1 MRKPFVC
8 GNWKLNLRR
17 DESLKLSKEIARAI
31 SDMKHVEV
39 VIAPVVTVLSSIAE
53 HLTETKL
60 SLAAQNVFFE
70 DHGAFTGEWSVAH
83 LTEIGCRYCIVG
95 HSERRQYFSETSEI
109 VAKKARV
116 CLQGG
121 LVPIVCIGET
131 LAQRETGETKDV
143 LLAQLQ
149 PVLGLDIILA
159 YEPIWAIGTGR
170 AAMTEQ
176 AEEVH
181 AYLRQFVG
189 PDIRIIY
196 GGSVNPAN
204 AKDLLTQPNID
215 GALVGGASLK
225 ADSFMAIVQATSVL

>member
-1 MRKPFVC
+1 MRKPFIC

-17 DESLKLSKEIARAI
+17 DESLKLGSEIARA
-31 SDMKHVEV
+31 MTHVDHVDV
-39 VIAPVVTVLSSIAE
+39 VIAPVVTLLSSVAE
-53 HLTETKL
+53 CLTGTRL

-83 LTEIGCRYCIVG
+83 LTEVGCRYCIVG
-95 HSERRQYFSETSEI
+95 HSERRQYFAETSEI
-109 VAKKARV
+109 VAKKARA

-131 LAQRETGETKDV
+131 LAQREAGETRDV
-143 LLAQLQ
+143 LLAQLE
-149 PVLGLDIILA
+149 PVLGLNIILA

-170 AAMTEQ
+170 AATTQQ

-189 PDIRIIY
+189 PNIRIIY
-196 GGSVNPAN
+196 GGSVSPSN
-204 AKDLLTQPNID
+204 AKDLLAQPNID

-225 ADSFMAIVQATSVL
+225 AESFMAIVQATSVL